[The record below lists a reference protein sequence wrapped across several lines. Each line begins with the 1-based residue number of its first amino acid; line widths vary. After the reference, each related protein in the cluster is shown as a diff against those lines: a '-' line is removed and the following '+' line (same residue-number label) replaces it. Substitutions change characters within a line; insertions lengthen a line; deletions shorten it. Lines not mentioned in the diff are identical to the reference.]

1 MTATIWIGIAIS
13 SYLLGSIPTGFLW
26 ATARGI
32 DIRSIGSGNI
42 GATNVMRALG
52 KGPGITVLLI
62 DAAKGFV
69 PVFVAPVF
77 FPHLDRNT
85 LQILCCICVIA
96 GHNWT
101 CWLKFKGGKGVATS
115 AGALLAFLPLPL
127 LCGLA
132 VWGAVFGIWR
142 YVSLASICAAVTI
155 PVATRLITGNPTLT
169 AFTTV
174 LGVAVILKHKANI
187 LRLMA
192 GTENRVGRKR
202 ADPHPDP
209 LPQTTGVSQ
218 TRLPSRER
226 GSAGIVSSSRL
237 RGEDQGEGR
246 GGAT

>member
-1 MTATIWIGIAIS
+1 MDNVAAMTATIWVGIAIS

-26 ATARGI
+26 AKARGI
-32 DIRSIGSGNI
+32 DIRSVGSGNI

-115 AGALLAFLPLPL
+115 AGADF
-127 LCGLA
+127 A
-132 VWGAVFGIWR
+132 VLSVQTAGTNYA
-142 YVSLASICAAVTI
+142 L
-155 PVATRLITGNPTLT
+155 VATSSN
-169 AFTTV
+169 
-174 LGVAVILKHKANI
+174 VASATRIGP
-187 LRLMA
+187 RF
-192 GTENRVGRKR
+192 TENDAIAAR
-202 ADPHPDP
+202 
-209 LPQTTGVSQ
+209 
-218 TRLPSRER
+218 
-226 GSAGIVSSSRL
+226 
-237 RGEDQGEGR
+237 
-246 GGAT
+246 